1 MEVRT
6 DVAEEEVWVIA
17 GQVSQKFL
25 PLVFVPVARAHKLPS
40 IRSEPPIKVFAAD
53 RKACCLGNVE
63 KTDNVVEEFLW
74 QTK

>member
-1 MEVRT
+1 VKVRT

-17 GQVSQKFL
+17 GQMSQKSL
-25 PLVFVPVARAHKLPS
+25 SLVFVTVAKAQKLPS
-40 IRSEPPIKVFAAD
+40 VHSKPPIKAFAAD

-63 KTDNVVEEFLW
+63 KTDNVIEEFLW